1 MRGAGDG
8 EAGLRLGV
16 KQLDCRCMEL
26 VVVPVHSFE
35 RSGCPVHGIS
45 DDGVTDGSELASDL
59 VCDARVDG
67 DLETGLSI
75 PYR

>member
-26 VVVPVHSFE
+26 VIFAMCPFE
-35 RSGCPVHGIS
+35 GAGCSIYGVT